1 MTSVWFN
8 LAFAFW
14 FREHALN
21 AIHRPIIYSTM
32 RNFIYYS
39 LFLAMLLPTTGISA
53 QAVKNWTL
61 IVYLVGSD
69 LESGSDAGS
78 TDMAE
83 MMSISNTSNVN
94 IVVLTGAAKKD
105 GWRTPQSY
113 LIKDGVRTDL
123 DFVAPNQQAMS
134 SPENLTAFINWSITN
149 YPATNY
155 FLTMWNHGMS
165 IRGYGWDE
173 VGQTQFSVPQVAAA
187 IGATNYVQT
196 GNKFELIGFD
206 ACLMANL
213 EAQLPL
219 KEFGKFFVASEETEP
234 GHGWDYAPII
244 RAMQQTEFD
253 WNGFDI
259 GIEVIDGFIAQGIAE
274 NSGPTTTLSVTDL
287 AELDN
292 LRDKLEL
299 LIAKIKQEGKHR
311 SLQQARAVA
320 QEYSQSLTEPLG
332 SEDVVDIGDLM
343 KKLKVKDPSL
353 AAEADAVLTALGQV
367 VLYERHSTGRPNS
380 TGMTMFI
387 PHNKMVDTFE
397 TGFFMRETY
406 APLQFSD
413 PIENYISTD
422 YYVAVGSDQT
432 PPSGQQVDDFGNI
445 WGGQNGSFDKMDD
458 LISAIRVNHANDLE
472 EVRVVLVE
480 EFPGMPDE
488 FIILGSTFPDTSAF
502 VADDEEIFAYE
513 FDGMWLGINGF
524 PAYISDIY
532 EYEVED
538 EDGNIAYF
546 ARVQIPALL
555 NYVDDDNL
563 GEAIMISYR
572 YDEDFNITFESIIP
586 QTYDADGF
594 MIPGKR
600 RINLVP
606 GDVVQL
612 TYESFNE
619 VTDEEFF
626 VIDDDAVITIEN
638 GNEDLML
645 EYDDL
650 FAGNYRIGYLLTDH
664 SQNDTLIFDSKV
676 FSVTID
682 GIVNNFSDN
691 NISMYPNPASVELT
705 IENRNFTSGA
715 YQVRLIDVNGRQV
728 FVGSFQQQRATI
740 PTANLPNGLYAVEMI
755 HGTKTYADKVLIS
768 RR

>member
-1 MTSVWFN
+1 
-8 LAFAFW
+8 
-14 FREHALN
+14 
-21 AIHRPIIYSTM
+21 M
-32 RNFIYYS
+32 RNLFF
-39 LFLAMLLPTTGISA
+39 FLALLGAGLSSTATYA
-53 QAVKNWTL
+53 QETKNWTL

-69 LESGSDAGS
+69 LESGFGAGS
-78 TDMAE
+78 TDMTE

-94 IVVLTGAAKKD
+94 IVVLTGASKKD
-105 GWRTPQSY
+105 GWRTTKSY

-123 DFVAPNQQAMS
+123 SFVAPSPTAMS
-134 SPENLTAFINWSITN
+134 SPENLTAFINWSVTN

-165 IRGYGWDE
+165 IRGYGHDE
-173 VGQTQFSVPQVAAA
+173 VANKQFSVTQVGEA
-187 IGATNYVQT
+187 IAATNYVQT

-219 KEFGKFFVASEETEP
+219 KDYGKYLVASEETEP
-234 GHGWDYAPII
+234 GHGWDYAPIV

-259 GIEVIDGFIAQGIAE
+259 GYEVVDGFIAQGIAE

-287 AELDN
+287 TALDG

-320 QEYSQSLTEPLG
+320 QEYSQSLTDPQQ

-353 AAEADAVLTALGQV
+353 AAEADAVLTELGKV
-367 VLYERHSTGRPNS
+367 VLYERHSSGRPNS
-380 TGMTMFI
+380 TGLTMFI
-387 PHNKMVDTFE
+387 PHNIMVDTSQA
-397 TGFFMRETY
+397 GFFVRETY
-406 APLQFSD
+406 APLQFSN
-413 PIENYISTD
+413 PIRDYITTD
-422 YYVAVGSDQT
+422 YFTAVAADQT
-432 PPSGQQVDDFGNI
+432 PPSGQQEDNFGNI
-445 WGGQNGSFDKMDD
+445 WGGQNGSVNKMDNP
-458 LISAIRVNHANDLE
+458 ISAIRVNHASDLE

-502 VADDEEIFAYE
+502 VAEDEEIFAYE

-524 PAYISDIY
+524 PAYISDLY

-538 EDGNIAYF
+538 ENGNVEFFTRI
-546 ARVQIPALL
+546 QIPALL

-563 GEAIMISYR
+563 GEEIMISYR
-572 YDEDFNITFESIIP
+572 YDENFNITFENIIP
-586 QTYDADGF
+586 QTYDVDGF

-645 EYDDL
+645 EYDNL
-650 FAGNYRIGYLLTDH
+650 FVGNYRIGYLLTDH
-664 SQNDTLIFDSKV
+664 SQNDTLIFDDNI
-676 FSVTID
+676 FSVI
-682 GIVNNFSDN
+682 SDAVTESFAN
-691 NISMYPNPASVELT
+691 GNIAMYPNPVNADLT
-705 IENRNFTSGA
+705 IENNNFTGGNYSL
-715 YQVRLIDVNGRQV
+715 RLIDMNGRQV
-728 FVGSFQQQRATI
+728 FSATFNQRQATI
-740 PTANLPNGLYAVEMI
+740 PTGNLPTGLYGVELVS
-755 HGTKTYADKVLIS
+755 GTKIFTDKVLIQH
-768 RR
+768 

>member
-1 MTSVWFN
+1 MAICGMAVP
-8 LAFAFW
+8 AEGFAQ
-14 FREHALN
+14 E
-21 AIHRPIIYSTM
+21 S
-32 RNFIYYS
+32 
-39 LFLAMLLPTTGISA
+39 
-53 QAVKNWTL
+53 KNWTM
-61 IVYLVGSD
+61 IVNLVGSD
-69 LESGSDAGS
+69 LESGFGAGS

-94 IVVLTGAAKKD
+94 IVVLTGAADKD
-105 GWRTPQSY
+105 GWRTPKSY
-113 LIKDGVRTDL
+113 LIKDGVQSEL
-123 DFVAPNQQAMS
+123 NFVAPNQQLMS
-134 SPENLTAFINWSITN
+134 SPENLTAFINWSIAN

-155 FLTMWNHGMS
+155 FLNMWNHGMS

-173 VGQTQFSVPQVAAA
+173 VGSDKFTITQIASA
-187 IGATNYVQT
+187 IGATNFIQT

-213 EAQLPL
+213 EAQLAL
-219 KEFGKFFVASEETEP
+219 KDFGRFYVASEETEP

-244 RAMQQTEFD
+244 SAMQQTEFD

-259 GIEVIDGFIAQGIAE
+259 GYEVVDGFIAQGIAE
-274 NSGPTTTLSVTDL
+274 NSGPSVTLSVTDL
-287 AELDN
+287 SALDG

-311 SLQQARAVA
+311 SLQQARAAA
-320 QEYSQSLTEPLG
+320 QEYSKSISEPLQ

-343 KKLKVKDPSL
+343 KKLKMKDPSL
-353 AAEADAVLTALGQV
+353 AAEADAVLAELNNA

-413 PIENYISTD
+413 PIESYISTE
-422 YYVAVGSDQT
+422 YYAAVGADQT
-432 PPSGQQVDDFGNI
+432 PPSGEQENDFGNI
-445 WGGQNGSFDKMDD
+445 WGGRNGSANKSNNP
-458 LISAIRVNHANDLE
+458 ISAIRVNHANDLE

-524 PAYISDIY
+524 PAYIADIH

-538 EDGNIAYF
+538 ENGNVEYF
-546 ARVQIPALL
+546 VQIQIPALL

-563 GEAIMISYR
+563 GQEIMISYR
-572 YDEDFNITFESIIP
+572 YDEDFNITFEGIIP
-586 QTYDADGF
+586 EAYDDEGF
-594 MIPGKR
+594 LVTSKE

-638 GNEDLML
+638 GNSDLML

-650 FAGNYRIGYLLTDH
+650 FVGNYRIGYLLTDH
-664 SQNDTLIFDSKV
+664 SQNDTLIFDENIY
-676 FSVTID
+676 SVISDAVT
-682 GIVNNFSDN
+682 GNFASG
-691 NISMYPNPASVELT
+691 NISMFPNPAGAELV
-705 IENRNFTSGA
+705 IENENYTSGS
-715 YQVRLIDVNGRQV
+715 YLIRLVDLNGRQV
-728 FVGSFQQQRATI
+728 FQSSFNQARAVINTNSL
-740 PTANLPNGLYAVEMI
+740 PTGLYAVELI
-755 HGTKTYADKVLIS
+755 TDGKVFADKVVV
-768 RR
+768 RH